1 MKKILTIFTTLLV
14 IFVQL
19 QADYLED
26 GFLNPPNEAKP
37 QVWWHWMNGNITKD
51 GIKKDI
57 EAMHQVGIGGFTIL
71 DVNQRIPAGEVKVLT
86 PEWYDMVQYAIE
98 IAAKYGME
106 VNFHNTPGWSSS
118 GGPWIKKEDAM
129 KIISYSQARIKG
141 GKTISIQLPQPE
153 KRLDFYRE
161 IAVVA
166 FPSIKG
172 DDRDFINAKPVLSTN
187 ITENVDL
194 KKLLNNSKAQ
204 VVYFPQKPI
213 NGQVNNIFV
222 EFEQAFEAGHA
233 EIQLLGMVNV
243 GAKVNIYTSQDGV
256 NYKKIVN
263 AYTLCGST
271 NFISFPTTHAK
282 YFKFEFFAIAREIM
296 PMVKLSLG
304 KGQRIDNTFG
314 KALFTNHKY
323 FKYSAEPEKES
334 IINPGSVI
342 DISQYMDKNGKL
354 TWDAPAGD
362 WTIIRFGYT
371 LTGIKN
377 RPANPTGEGLEC
389 DKLSKKGVQAS
400 WDGMMKQI
408 VDNAG
413 DLAGTTVKGTF
424 VDSYEVGMQNWT
436 DTFREDFKRLRG
448 YDPILL
454 MPIITG
460 RFIKSADYSER
471 FLNDFRRTVADLFAE
486 NYAEYFSQLCHKA
499 NLNFYTESYG
509 GPYDQLLQ
517 GRYADVPMGEF
528 WVNTNS
534 TNNAQMAG
542 NLAQLYGRKFASTES
557 FSATNTSGRWQTH
570 PAICKIQGDMAYVAG
585 INRLVFHSY
594 AHQPWDFDTPGVT
607 MGRWGFHFN
616 RHNTLWNN
624 FSDWITYLSRSQFML
639 QQGQV
644 VSDILFIANENAPTP
659 STIDSTAPAAKGHL
673 EMENSVP
680 NGYHANEID
689 PKSFRELVEVKNGK
703 IIMPDGL
710 EFSLLVAKNTKL
722 THVEQLEKLY
732 DLANNG
738 ANILLGDRTSMI
750 FGLTDYPDA
759 DAKVKKFVTQLWGDL
774 NGKDKT
780 VRKIGKGQ
788 VFYGISIEEAMKKL
802 NVERDFEVI
811 STNIL
816 NHNIKY
822 LHRTDK
828 KGADWYFVANS
839 SSLPVELIVSFKIN
853 DRIPELWDAEN
864 GKFYNAP
871 IYQLKNNRI
880 ELKLSLA
887 AAQSLFVVFREKFTP
902 AEFIDATWSN
912 NFGRENNKGSL
923 VITKAIFAAKNG
935 KASKDVTKIIQDKVI
950 SNKILTFSVNKVELG
965 GDPAPGHPKE
975 LTLEYTLQGK
985 NYKKVYAE
993 FSKVSVID
1001 NINSPLQIIKATYQT
1016 VDETKSLDVTDLI
1029 QNFVAPNG
1037 TVSFIVDRTTL
1048 NCAPWPGIR
1057 KKLQIEY
1064 SYNGQKYSTVYPEFK
1079 EVVLPEIIEPDYE
1092 LGSNDGK
1099 LLLIAWKNGV
1109 LKLDS
1114 KNGSKVVTVNNLQTP
1129 NILNGDWNVEF
1140 QAERGAPA
1148 SVVFKDLISYTEHAD
1163 EGIKYFSGTA
1173 TYSKKFNLSASE
1185 AKKQIILDLGKVMV
1199 HARVFVNGKECG
1211 LLWKMPYR
1219 MNITDYIHAGENEL
1233 KIDVTNQWVNRL
1245 IGDENLEPD
1254 AEWNAEGSLTEWPE
1268 WFVKGEKSPTGRIA
1282 FTTWKLWKKGDSLL
1296 PAGLLGPVKL
1306 YFGEEIIIE

>member
-1 MKKILTIFTTLLV
+1 MKKIFTIFLTLIV
-14 IFVQL
+14 ITIQV
-19 QADYLED
+19 QADCLEN

-37 QVWWHWMNGNITKD
+37 QAWWHWMNGNITKD

-57 EAMHQVGIGGFTIL
+57 EAMHKVGIGGFTIL
-71 DVNQRIPAGEVKVLT
+71 DVNQRIPAGDVKVLT

-118 GGPWIKKEDAM
+118 GGPWVEKEDAM
-129 KIISYSQARIKG
+129 KIISYSQIQVKG

-172 DDRDFINAKPVLSTN
+172 DGRDFINAKPVLSTN

-194 KKLLNNSKAQ
+194 KKLLNTSKSQ
-204 VVYFPQKPI
+204 VVYFPQKPK
-213 NGQVNNIFV
+213 NGQLNNIFV
-222 EFEQAFEAGHA
+222 EFEQSFEAGHA

-243 GAKVNIYTSQDGV
+243 GAKVNIYTSQDGI
-256 NYKKIVN
+256 NYKKVVN

-271 NFISFPTTHAK
+271 NFISFPTAYAK
-282 YFKFEFFAIAREIM
+282 YFKFEFFGITREIM
-296 PMVKLSLG
+296 PMVNLSLG
-304 KGQRIDNTFG
+304 KGQRIDNTSG

-323 FKYSAEPEKES
+323 FKYSPEPEKES
-334 IINPGSVI
+334 IIVSENVI

-354 TWDAPAGD
+354 SWDAPAGD

-371 LTGIKN
+371 LTGVKN

-389 DKLSKKGVQAS
+389 DKLSKKAIKAI
-400 WDGMMKQI
+400 WDGMMQKI

-413 DLAGTTVKGTF
+413 NLSGTTVKGTF
-424 VDSYEVGMQNWT
+424 IDSYEVGMQNWT
-436 DTFREDFKRLRG
+436 DTFREDFKRIRG

-471 FLNDFRRTVADLFAE
+471 FLNDFRRTIADLFAE
-486 NYAEYFSQLCHKA
+486 NYAEYFSQLCHNA

-542 NLAQLYGRKFASTES
+542 NLAQLYGRKIASTES

-624 FSDWITYLSRSQFML
+624 FSGWITYLSRSQFML

-689 PKSFRELVEVKNGK
+689 PKSFRELVAVKNGK
-703 IIMPDGL
+703 IVMPNGL

-722 THVEQLEKLY
+722 TNIEQLEQLY
-732 DLANNG
+732 NLANNG
-738 ANILLGDRTSMI
+738 ANILLGERTNRV
-750 FGLTDYPDA
+750 FGLTDYPNSDNR
-759 DAKVKKFVTQLWGDL
+759 VKQLVNKLWGDL
-774 NGKDKT
+774 NGKDK
-780 VRKIGKGQ
+780 VIRKIGKGQ
-788 VFYGISIEEAMKKL
+788 VFYGITIEDAMNKINIEK
-802 NVERDFEVI
+802 DFEVI
-811 STNIL
+811 SANIP
-816 NHNIKY
+816 NYNINY
-822 LHRTDK
+822 IHRTDK
-828 KGADWYFVANS
+828 KDADWYFVANS
-839 SSLPVELIVSFKIN
+839 SSLPVELTVSFKIN
-853 DRIPELWDAEN
+853 DRIPELWDAEK
-864 GKFYNAP
+864 GTLYNAP

-880 ELKLSLA
+880 EVKISLA
-887 AAQSLFVVFREKFTP
+887 GAQSLFVVFRKKFTP
-902 AEFIDATWSN
+902 AKFTNATWNNNSN
-912 NFGRENNKGSL
+912 AENNEGSL
-923 VITKAIFAAKNG
+923 VITKATFAAKNG
-935 KASKDVTKIIQDKVI
+935 KTIKDVTQIVQDKVI
-950 SNKILTFSVNKVELG
+950 ANKILTFTVNKAELG
-965 GDPAPGHPKE
+965 GDPAPGQPKE
-975 LTLEYTLQGK
+975 LTLEYSLHGK
-985 NYKKVYAE
+985 NYKIVYAE

-1001 NINSPLQIIKATYQT
+1001 NISSPLQIIKATYQT

-1057 KKLQIEY
+1057 KKLLIEY
-1064 SYNGQKYSTVYPEFK
+1064 SYNGQKYSAVYPEFK

-1092 LGSNDGK
+1092 FSNRNGK
-1099 LLLIAWKNGV
+1099 LILTAWKNGE
-1109 LKLDS
+1109 LKLNS
-1114 KNGSKVVTVNNLQTP
+1114 KNGTKTVTVTNLQPP
-1129 NILNGDWNVEF
+1129 NTLNENWNVEF
-1140 QAERGAPA
+1140 QVNRGAPTSA
-1148 SVVFKDLISYTEHAD
+1148 VFNKLISYTEHAD
-1163 EGIKYFSGTA
+1163 NGIKYFSGTA
-1173 TYSKKFNLSASE
+1173 TYSKKFNLSANE
-1185 AKKQIILDLGKVMV
+1185 AKKQIMLDLGKVMV

-1254 AEWNAEGSLTEWPE
+1254 AEWNAEGSLTKWPE

-1282 FTTWKLWKKGDSLL
+1282 FTTWKLWKKGDALL

-1306 YFGEEIIIE
+1306 YFGETKIVE